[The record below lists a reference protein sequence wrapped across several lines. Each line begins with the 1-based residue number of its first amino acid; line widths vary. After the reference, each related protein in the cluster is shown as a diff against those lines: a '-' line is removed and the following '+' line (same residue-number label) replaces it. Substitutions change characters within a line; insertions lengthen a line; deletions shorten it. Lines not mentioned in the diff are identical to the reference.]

1 MLQVQEPTLL
11 ERVRSRQGVVGICG
25 LGYVGLPLALT
36 FGENGFPVLGFDI
49 DERKIDALAK
59 GESYIRHIDGGRG
72 KKLQQ
77 PGGKAFGATMA
88 FRRAREAD
96 VLIMCVPTPLT
107 PAREPDMSFI
117 ENTSRSIGPHLRS
130 GQLVVRE
137 TSTYPG
143 TAEEVVMPILEQ
155 LSGLR
160 AGIDFFLA
168 FSPEREDPG
177 NPTFNTATIPK
188 VVGGYTPQCTQL
200 ATELYASA
208 IAKVVPVRGTRE
220 AELTKLLENIF
231 RCTSDALC

>member
-59 GESYIRHIDGGRG
+59 GESYIRNIDGGRV

-77 PGGKAFGATMA
+77 PGGKAFGATMD

-96 VLIMCVPTPLT
+96 VLIMWVQPPQTS
-107 PAREPDMSFI
+107 AREPDMLFI

-130 GQLVVRE
+130 GQLVVLE
-137 TSTYPG
+137 SSTYTG
-143 TAEEVVMPILEQ
+143 TNA
-155 LSGLR
+155 R
-160 AGIDFFLA
+160 A
-168 FSPEREDPG
+168 
-177 NPTFNTATIPK
+177 
-188 VVGGYTPQCTQL
+188 
-200 ATELYASA
+200 
-208 IAKVVPVRGTRE
+208 VVPIRYEQSVAG
-220 AELTKLLENIF
+220 
-231 RCTSDALC
+231 